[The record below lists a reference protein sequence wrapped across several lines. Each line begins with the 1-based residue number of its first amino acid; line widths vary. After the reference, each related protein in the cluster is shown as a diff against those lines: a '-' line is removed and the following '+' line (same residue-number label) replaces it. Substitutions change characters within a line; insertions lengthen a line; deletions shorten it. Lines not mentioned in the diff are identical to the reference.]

1 LKSHLT
7 RCIMKTQL
15 HNLKL
20 LLQRWMVLPRAHCSA
35 CAGIALLAVGAGSA
49 TAATRYVSLNSA
61 APAPPFL
68 TWATAATSIQDA
80 IDVAVDGDEIAV
92 TNGVYAAGGRVARG
106 TMTNRVAVTKPVTVR
121 SVNGPTVTVIQGFQV
136 PATTFGFGAAAVR
149 CAYLTNGAILAGFT
163 LTNGAV
169 SATTGQ
175 DASGGGIFA
184 ESGAVVSNS
193 IVRGNHAIHG
203 GGIFGGRA
211 EACEFRGNMV
221 YGYGGG
227 AKDSTLY
234 DCSFVENSSTESF
247 AGGGADNCTLVRC
260 FIARNKAFDD
270 GGEFGAHG
278 GGVSGSGLVNCL
290 LIDNQV
296 LYSRGAGGGAFAS
309 HLTNCTVVGN
319 RSYKGGGVF
328 GGSLVNCIVYGNSSY
343 GIFELASSNHAWA
356 AITHSCTAPLPT
368 NGTGNITNA
377 PAFVDPA
384 QGDYRLRPASPC
396 IDVGT
401 DLSAVITSD
410 INGVP
415 RPLDGNA
422 DGGATF
428 DLGAYEYRPPLLV
441 WQASPNPTPP
451 FATWATAAHTIQDAI
466 DAAEVGDEVVV
477 TNGVYA
483 TGGSWGAFGSN
494 RIAILKPVTVRSV
507 NGPGATVIEGADR
520 GPSPFPGSAD
530 GAMRCA
536 YVGNG
541 GSLNGFTLTNGHA
554 PVYQD
559 GGGAWCEPSGVLTNC
574 IVINNSVAGPEY
586 GSGGGV
592 YQGVLLGCRLLGN
605 TAYEEGGGA
614 FGGRLFNC
622 LVVGNLAGDTGG
634 GVSGC
639 LLYNCLVV
647 SNRTVAAQGGGAAFG
662 ALVHCTV
669 VGNSSRGE
677 AGGAYFSALTN
688 CIVYHNDAPE
698 NANCVPTPQAETII
712 TFTCTFPLPTNGV
725 GNITNA
731 PLFVDAAAGDFRLR
745 PGSPGIEAGTNL
757 GAILANDLDGHPRP
771 LDGNGD
777 GVAAFD
783 MGAYES
789 GMVWPPYSRLALQR
803 IATFGLDD
811 DGSSPRSLIEARNGC
826 LYGTT
831 SGSLNAVQ
839 ATNATVFKLTRPGT
853 MTVLTSFAPGDV
865 PEGLVEAA
873 DGNFYCA
880 TRRYDP
886 PGSCGSIVRVM
897 PTGERTNIFNFDG
910 TNGCFADDLL
920 ADSDGNLYGLVFST
934 VGDLSAFKLTR
945 SGEFT
950 LLRNHVG
957 RLLLGEDG
965 FLYGTDANG
974 LNVFRLTAGGAVTV
988 LATATNGIL
997 SFRALVEGGDGHLYG
1012 LARRGF
1018 EGKDSVFRLTRS
1030 GVLTELLLFN
1040 GTNGLYPT
1048 VLVAGVDA
1056 NLYGLTEAGGPDW
1069 VGVHS
1074 PGSGTIFQV
1083 TPDGTLT
1090 TLAHSF
1096 PTGPEIEL
1104 EGMLQSIDGNLYL
1117 VPEGADLGLPGIYRL
1132 APRPVLTRVQHAA
1145 GRDVVTWSAF
1155 AGGAYQLEHQPTL
1168 ATTNWNA
1175 LPAIHASAATT
1186 AITNDV
1192 GAAAQGY
1199 YRIRLL
1205 P

>member
-1 LKSHLT
+1 L
-7 RCIMKTQL
+7 
-15 HNLKL
+15 
-20 LLQRWMVLPRAHCSA
+20 
-35 CAGIALLAVGAGSA
+35 A
-49 TAATRYVSLNSA
+49 TAATN
-61 APAPPFL
+61 
-68 TWATAATSIQDA
+68 
-80 IDVAVDGDEIAV
+80 
-92 TNGVYAAGGRVARG
+92 
-106 TMTNRVAVTKPVTVR
+106 
-121 SVNGPTVTVIQGFQV
+121 
-136 PATTFGFGAAAVR
+136 
-149 CAYLTNGAILAGFT
+149 
-163 LTNGAV
+163 
-169 SATTGQ
+169 
-175 DASGGGIFA
+175 
-184 ESGAVVSNS
+184 
-193 IVRGNHAIHG
+193 
-203 GGIFGGRA
+203 
-211 EACEFRGNMV
+211 
-221 YGYGGG
+221 
-227 AKDSTLY
+227 
-234 DCSFVENSSTESF
+234 
-247 AGGGADNCTLVRC
+247 
-260 FIARNKAFDD
+260 
-270 GGEFGAHG
+270 
-278 GGVSGSGLVNCL
+278 
-290 LIDNQV
+290 
-296 LYSRGAGGGAFAS
+296 
-309 HLTNCTVVGN
+309 
-319 RSYKGGGVF
+319 
-328 GGSLVNCIVYGNSSY
+328 
-343 GIFELASSNHAWA
+343 
-356 AITHSCTAPLPT
+356 
-368 NGTGNITNA
+368 
-377 PAFVDPA
+377 
-384 QGDYRLRPASPC
+384 
-396 IDVGT
+396 
-401 DLSAVITSD
+401 
-410 INGVP
+410 
-415 RPLDGNA
+415 
-422 DGGATF
+422 
-428 DLGAYEYRPPLLV
+428 
-441 WQASPNPTPP
+441 
-451 FATWATAAHTIQDAI
+451 IQDAI
-466 DAAEVGDEVVV
+466 DAAQAGDEILV

-483 TGGSWGAFGSN
+483 TGGRAVHGTVTN
-494 RIAILKPVTVRSV
+494 RVAVTKAVTVRSV
-507 NGPGATVIEGADR
+507 NGPAVTRIEGA
-520 GPSPFPGSAD
+520 PEPGGFYGERAI
-530 GAMRCA
+530 RCVYLA
-536 YVGNG
+536 SNATL
-541 GSLNGFTLTNGHA
+541 SGFTLTNGHTQWFTTEDDDEN
-554 PVYQD
+554 PLKQLQGT
-559 GGGAWCEPSGVLTNC
+559 GGGVWCEPGATVTNC
-574 IVINNSVAGPEY
+574 VLVNNRAGH
-586 GSGGGV
+586 GGGGV
-592 YQGVLLGCRLLGN
+592 YR
-605 TAYEEGGGA
+605 
-614 FGGRLFNC
+614 GRLFNC
-622 LVVGNLAGDTGG
+622 VLANNGSASSGGGASGSELSSCRVVDNSSDGWGG
-634 GVSGC
+634 GVFGC
-639 LLYNCLVV
+639 TLFNCILTANY
-647 SNRTVAAQGGGAAFG
+647 SDQHGGGAASST
-662 ALVHCTV
+662 LYHCTLV
-669 VGNSSRGE
+669 RNDAASGPDSDPSG
-677 AGGAYFSALTN
+677 GGAYACQLYN
-688 CIVYHNDAPE
+688 CIAWDNSDGNHAGGSQFYNSCTAPMPG
-698 NANCVPTPQAETII
+698 AG
-712 TFTCTFPLPTNGV
+712 F
-725 GNITNA
+725 GNIVQDPA
-731 PLFVDAAAGDFRLR
+731 FQDLAGGDYHLR
-745 PGSPGIEAGTNL
+745 SGSPCIDSGTNL
-757 GAILANDLDGHPRP
+757 FGLVTADIDGTLRP

-777 GVAAFD
+777 GIAAFD

-803 IATFGLDD
+803 IATFRLDD

-974 LNVFRLTAGGAVTV
+974 LNVFRLTTGGAVTV

-1048 VLVAGVDA
+1048 VLAAGVDG

-1090 TLAHSF
+1090 TLAQSF
-1096 PTGPEIEL
+1096 PTGPGIEL

-1117 VPEGADLGLPGIYRL
+1117 APEGADLGLPGIYRL

-1155 AGGAYQLEHQPTL
+1155 AGGAYQLEHLPTL

-1186 AITNDV
+1186 TITNDV